1 MILQDPRLAL
11 SGRLALDYLNHTH
24 PLLTRLFLL
33 KAESECLLRAFRAPK
48 RKFDPDQPRD
58 DIGRWT
64 ESGVGEAP
72 DGTPIDWIGGI
83 DKDKMNWTTQ
93 QFISH
98 MCKANIRSVMPGQF
112 LTLTISEIVK
122 LANDGD
128 AMARRC
134 WKLLKQD
141 EYRK

>member
-11 SGRLALDYLNHTH
+11 SGRLALDYLNRTH

-33 KAESECLLRAFRAPK
+33 KAECEALRASLRAPR

-58 DIGRWT
+58 EIGRWT
-64 ESGVGEAP
+64 ETGAGEAP
-72 DGTPIDWIGGI
+72 DGTLIDWIGGI
-83 DKDKMNWTTQ
+83 DKDQLSWTTQ
-93 QFISH
+93 QFISQ

-112 LTLTISEIVK
+112 LNLSISEVIK

-128 AMARRC
+128 AMAKRC